1 MNTNNNTFHN
11 TTNTLTPPP
20 ISNPNRDWHNCFA
33 YLQGNAT
40 GYLSMNITSKQDT
53 TPHYQFVSSMGN
65 VQKQWPADT
74 SLEDV
79 LAELKN
85 NGWEASVDNR
95 DIAKGTLVYYHLDT
109 MRTLQGMLL
118 DKPRDYVDEICE
130 HMPAYSGEVS
140 QAPEIDGAEFGY
152 IRFDAVPERGFS
164 LNRFKGLPEV
174 GVSCFEAEVTA
185 NGDYKFIR
193 LTDNLVDA
201 ISSFAGNSELPVYR
215 LYGEQVGHGSVGE
228 PVIKVT
234 RVERLTGKCLGPN
247 EILTV

>member
-65 VQKQWPADT
+65 VQKQCPADT

-130 HMPAYSGEVS
+130 HMPAYSGEMS
-140 QAPEIDGAEFGY
+140 QVPEIDGAEFGY